1 MRVSIAGAVSF
12 KVTMSIITYLT
23 ERKISGRIRIM
34 VVAAI
39 AAAVFL
45 PASLS
50 AQSLAE
56 SGFIRNTDYKE
67 NIEKAVNG
75 NPESQRIVAECY
87 LAGAGVPKDV
97 NEAWKWLVKAAGN
110 GDIDSHYPHR
120 HTPTVTVTE
129 CDRTTRSLPI
139 GSGKPARTVI
149 TGLRWRL
156 PVSLPKVSVSSRI
169 TA

>member
-1 MRVSIAGAVSF
+1 
-12 KVTMSIITYLT
+12 MSIITYLT
-23 ERKISGRIRIM
+23 ERKISGKIRIT

-87 LAGAGVPKDV
+87 LAVGHD
-97 NEAWKWLVKAAGN
+97 
-110 GDIDSHYPHR
+110 
-120 HTPTVTVTE
+120 
-129 CDRTTRSLPI
+129 
-139 GSGKPARTVI
+139 
-149 TGLRWRL
+149 
-156 PVSLPKVSVSSRI
+156 
-169 TA
+169 